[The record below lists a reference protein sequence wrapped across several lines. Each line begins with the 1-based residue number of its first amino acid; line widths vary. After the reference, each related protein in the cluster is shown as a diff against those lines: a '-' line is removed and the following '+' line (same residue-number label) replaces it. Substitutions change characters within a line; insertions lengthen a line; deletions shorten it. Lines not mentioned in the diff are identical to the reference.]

1 MDIKEM
7 VSRFLDCGISLRRI
21 ADTAQINKNTI
32 VSLHNGGKITP
43 KTESKIRS
51 ALRDIALELYTTAY
65 SDEISDNEEWEE

>member
-7 VSRFLDCGISLRRI
+7 VSRFIESGISMRRI

-32 VSLHNGGKITP
+32 VALRKGAKITP
-43 KTESKIRS
+43 KTESKVRS
-51 ALRDIALELYTTAY
+51 ALRDIALELYTIAY